1 VRKALGQERGVLVL
15 ESSDLSAQGSPR
27 GALAVPLPCG
37 DALCHRVSAV
47 EIHTAADPCVEGWIL
62 AIDDKLLV
70 VRHARL
76 LCVTAQNSISGPR
89 QMRGVAEQ
97 R

>member
-1 VRKALGQERGVLVL
+1 VLVL

-27 GALAVPLPCG
+27 GALAAPRACDCG
-37 DALCHRVSAV
+37 LRCRVSAV

-62 AIDDKLLV
+62 AIDDQLLV

-89 QMRGVAEQ
+89 QMRGVAE
-97 R
+97 RR